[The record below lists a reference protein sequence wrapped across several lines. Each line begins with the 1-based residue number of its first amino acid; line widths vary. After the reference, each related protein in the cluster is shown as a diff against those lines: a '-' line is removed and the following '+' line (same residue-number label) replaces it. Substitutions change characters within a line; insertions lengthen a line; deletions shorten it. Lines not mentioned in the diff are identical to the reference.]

1 MILNDGHFEALRE
14 LCLGH
19 SYLQVLMDK
28 IVNKFYCLQR
38 IESRSKVAIFQCRE
52 MEIATASFAS
62 PAPVWTRSFYMLRVV
77 NKFKRAIRVLTGL
90 VALCLSS
97 LGLAASPVLDRV
109 VENGVLKVAMSVDQP
124 PFNMRS
130 RDKSVIG
137 FDVDLAQAL
146 ADAMQV
152 KLEIVETPFGELLAA
167 LADSKA
173 DMVIS
178 GMTITPERTRKV
190 SFVGPYTLSGK
201 SILTTA
207 RIKGVAEDSAVFNDA
222 EIRVVALKNSTSE
235 SFVQRN
241 LPKASLHTIGNY
253 DEGIQMLLT
262 GRIDAMVADIPI
274 LKLSMLRYPGA
285 GLSMIEPAL
294 SIEPLG
300 IALPNN
306 DKQFEN
312 LVRNYMSSL
321 DRSGLTTRLREKWF
335 EDNSWITQLP

>member
-1 MILNDGHFEALRE
+1 
-14 LCLGH
+14 
-19 SYLQVLMDK
+19 
-28 IVNKFYCLQR
+28 
-38 IESRSKVAIFQCRE
+38 
-52 MEIATASFAS
+52 
-62 PAPVWTRSFYMLRVV
+62 MLRSV
-77 NKFKRAIRVLTGL
+77 KELKPAIRTLVGL
-90 VALCLSS
+90 FALCLSS
-97 LGLAASPVLDRV
+97 LCLAASPVLDRV
-109 VENGVLKVAMSVDQP
+109 VENGVLRVAMSVDQP

-137 FDVDLAQAL
+137 FDVDLARAL

-152 KLEIVETPFGELLAA
+152 ELEIVERPFGDLLAT
-167 LADSKA
+167 LAESKA
-173 DMVIS
+173 DAVIS
-178 GMTITPERTRKV
+178 GMTITPERTRTV

-207 RIKGVAEDSAVFNDA
+207 RIKGVAEDSSVFNDP

-235 SFVQRN
+235 SFVQRK
-241 LPKASLHTIGNY
+241 LSAASMDTIANY

-294 SIEPLG
+294 SVEPIG
-300 IALPNN
+300 IALPSN

-321 DRSGLTTRLREKWF
+321 DRSGLTNRLRQKWF
-335 EDNSWITQLP
+335 EDSAWIALLP

>member
-1 MILNDGHFEALRE
+1 MH
-14 LCLGH
+14 
-19 SYLQVLMDK
+19 
-28 IVNKFYCLQR
+28 
-38 IESRSKVAIFQCRE
+38 
-52 MEIATASFAS
+52 
-62 PAPVWTRSFYMLRVV
+62 RVV

-97 LGLAASPVLDRV
+97 FGLAASPVLDRV
-109 VENGVLKVAMSVDQP
+109 VDNGVLKVAMSVDQP

-152 KLEIVETPFGELLAA
+152 KLKIVETPFGDLLAA
-167 LADSKA
+167 LADGKA
-173 DMVIS
+173 DLVIS

-235 SFVQRN
+235 SFVERN
-241 LPKASLHTIGNY
+241 LPEASLHTIGNY

-262 GRIDAMVADIPI
+262 GRIDAMIADIPI

-321 DRSGLTTRLREKWF
+321 DRSGLTARLREKWF
-335 EDNSWITQLP
+335 EDNSWITLLP